1 MKNKRMRLAI
11 AAVALLALLLLAYLS
26 RDAVGQWLDLDHL
39 RTLARDHTLL
49 LQLMMLGVMVIQN
62 LFTII
67 PLILV
72 ISINISLFGLAYGYA
87 WSLLTSIVGALVCF
101 FVVRLWLQKWVEGL
115 LKQTAW
121 KDNIS
126 DKGYW
131 YVFMG
136 RVIPFVPSSLI
147 NIAAGAS
154 TVKLRHFLIGT
165 TVGNALYFLAL
176 SLMAEGLMVAAVQQ
190 GLYVGVIIVVAGY
203 TAYRIWR
210 GRRKK
215 ADTPIVDQP
224 PDCNHQT

>member
-11 AAVALLALLLLAYLS
+11 AAVGLIGLLLFAYLS

-49 LQLMMLGVMVIQN
+49 LKLMMLGVMVIQN

-87 WSLLTSIVGALVCF
+87 WSLLTSIVGALICF

-115 LKQTAW
+115 LKRTTW

-126 DKGYW
+126 DRGYW

-136 RVIPFVPSSLI
+136 RLIPFVPSSLI

-165 TVGNALYFLAL
+165 IVGNALYFLAL
-176 SLMAEGLMVAAVQQ
+176 SLMAEGLMAAAVQQ
-190 GLYVGVIIVVAGY
+190 GLYVGVVVLAVGY
-203 TAYRIWR
+203 AVYRIWLS
-210 GRRKK
+210 RRKK
-215 ADTPIVDQP
+215 AAPPTVDQP
-224 PDCNHQT
+224 SDYNHQA